1 MKELIGQAK
10 VRDATVAGIFYPDDP
25 SELEERVSA
34 LLEAARPSILNAKAI
49 VSPHAG
55 LDYSGDLSALA
66 WKSASARRID
76 TVLILAPLHRAEE
89 SQIFLPESDYFE
101 MPTGRVSVDRDIV
114 GELKDCGTIMSENDI
129 PHFEEHGIELQLP
142 FMLAQFPEARL
153 VPVLVGKPTP
163 AVIKALASA
172 LTLVFADRID
182 STLVVLSTDLG
193 SAGRRSHRGGLRG
206 QLPRELSGRG
216 RQVHHRG
223 PWRRERLR
231 LRLWLR
237 LRLLRLRPL
246 EGLEARSPGPPRFLG
261 QPRNGRGAARPLR
274 RHRFRRCLTLRNRS
288 SAPPTGKSSW
298 PALANP

>member
-25 SELEERVSA
+25 SELEERVAA
-34 LLEAARPSILNAKAI
+34 LLEAARPAILNAKAI

-66 WKSASARRID
+66 WKSSSARRID

-89 SQIFLPESDYFE
+89 SQIFLPEADYFE

-114 GELKDCGTIMSENDI
+114 EELKDCGTVMSENDI

-142 FMLAQFPEARL
+142 FMIAQFPDARL

-193 SAGRRSHRGGLRG
+193 SADDEHIAEAYADRFLKSFLAEDGTSIIEGLGAGHVSACGSGCASAYFASGLSKGSKPVLLGRHDSSAS
-206 QLPRELSGRG
+206 RETGE
-216 RQVHHRG
+216 
-223 PWRRERLR
+223 ERLVHY
-231 LRLWLR
+231 
-237 LRLLRLRPL
+237 
-246 EGLEARSPGPPRFLG
+246 
-261 QPRNGRGAARPLR
+261 AAIA
-274 RHRFRRCLTLRNRS
+274 F
-288 SAPPTGKSSW
+288 AD
-298 PALANP
+298 A